1 MTKTAWGLSGNQL
14 KLIALITMT
23 IDHIGAYIF
32 PHYPV
37 LRIIGRLAMPI
48 YAFLIAE
55 GCYHTKNK
63 LKYWGL
69 MAGFAL
75 VWQLFSYFFLHS
87 LKLCILVTFSLSML
101 LIFSLQYVQK
111 KKNFLS
117 CLLFFALLA
126 GIYWVS
132 NNLSRY
138 VPGCS
143 IDYGFKGILLPVF
156 ISLGT
161 NKQQK
166 VLGAA
171 VGAFYLALGKTSQW
185 YSLLALPLL
194 MLYSGQRG
202 KGNYKYLFYIYY
214 PLHLLGIHGLNWI
227 LNHTDYLAWLQKLI

>member
-23 IDHIGAYIF
+23 IDHVGAYLLPQFTI
-32 PHYPV
+32 
-37 LRIIGRLAMPI
+37 LRIIGRLSMPI

-55 GCYHTKNK
+55 GCRHTKNK
-63 LKYWGL
+63 LKYLGL
-69 MAGFAL
+69 MVGFAVVCQL
-75 VWQLFSYFFLHS
+75 VDFFVRGS
-87 LKLCILVTFSLSML
+87 LQQCILVTFSLSML
-101 LIFSLQYVQK
+101 LIFALQFVEK
-111 KKNFLS
+111 KKDLLS
-117 CLLFFALLA
+117 CLVFFTLLA
-126 GIYWVS
+126 GVYYVS
-132 NNLSRY
+132 EKL
-138 VPGCS
+138 PGRIPGFS

-171 VGAFYLALGKTSQW
+171 VGMCFLALGKTSQW

-214 PLHLLGIHGLNWI
+214 PLHLAAIYGVGWLLKNTGIQDWI
-227 LNHTDYLAWLQKLI
+227 QQYL

>member
-23 IDHIGAYIF
+23 IDHVGAYLLPQFTI
-32 PHYPV
+32 
-37 LRIIGRLAMPI
+37 LRIIGRLSMPI

-101 LIFSLQYVQK
+101 LIFALQYVQK

-126 GIYWVS
+126 GVYWVS

-194 MLYSGQRG
+194 ALYSGQRG

-214 PLHLLGIHGLNWI
+214 PLHLVAIHGANWLLKNTGIH
-227 LNHTDYLAWLQKLI
+227 AWFEQFL